1 MSASKV
7 FVFGAVVAMLWSA
20 FAPTSY
26 GDCCKIPVPPCQRND
41 NPPPDPSPNPTPN
54 PSPNPSPN
62 PTPNTSDNSNPDS
75 GGGIAENS
83 TNDPGTV
90 DPSQGPSTS
99 ELLDKYAALGGFFDE
114 EQQQA
119 VIGWN
124 GKEEVLVLTTNEKS
138 LVGETA
144 FLSVMPLP
152 GKPHD
157 ITHADKEIFK
167 NAKKL
172 VVSKLNLQGSGASLG
187 LFMERQIGAHNLFVW
202 RIDEKED
209 FATRIQA
216 YLAKKYDGKAK
227 ALFTKKTLATIFE
240 YYDRGFRFFAFD
252 LVLMSPQV
260 STKEA
265 IAYHFDSKFCYYPL
279 AISKAGGKGNTVA
292 DLVVFTPGE
301 ITRLDGVRKAEI
313 TLLGG
318 KSVEISQPELVAIDS
333 TLAGLFPADK
343 PLRGRVLL
351 IPGKLEAFTHDLVA
365 R

>member
-1 MSASKV
+1 MSVSRV
-7 FVFGAVVAMLWSA
+7 FMFGALVAMSWA
-20 FAPTSY
+20 FAPASY
-26 GDCCKIPVPPCQRND
+26 GDCCKIPVPPCQQAE
-41 NPPPDPSPNPTPN
+41 NPPPTNPQAGPPTPST
-54 PSPNPSPN
+54 PSTPATPPATTDIPPSGN
-62 PTPNTSDNSNPDS
+62 
-75 GGGIAENS
+75 GEGVAENPGS
-83 TNDPGTV
+83 DPGTV
-90 DPSQGPSTS
+90 DPSSGASSTQ
-99 ELLDKYAALGGFFDE
+99 LLDKYAALGAFFDE

-124 GKEEVLVLTTNEKS
+124 GTEEVLILTTNEKS

-157 ITHADKEIFK
+157 IARADKDVFQK
-167 NAKKL
+167 AKKL
-172 VVSKLNLQGSGASLG
+172 VVAKLNLQGGAASLG
-187 LFMERQIGAHNLFVW
+187 LFMERVIGAHNLFVW

-209 FATRIQA
+209 FPKRIQA
-216 YLAKKYDGKAK
+216 YLAKKYNGKAK
-227 ALFTKKTLATIFE
+227 ALFTKKTLATIWE

-252 LVLMSPQV
+252 MVLMAPQV

-301 ITRLDGVRKAEI
+301 ITKLDGVRKSEI

-318 KSVEISQPELVAIDS
+318 KTVEINQSELAGIDS
-333 TLAGLFPADK
+333 KLGGLFPADK